1 MQGANWRTSGLSSS
15 VAWHF
20 GPRQG
25 SRSTYYERSITVFH
39 NSKFFEHYV
48 WNPKYLPTH
57 SSKTCRFHSSS
68 ARILIL
74 ILILY
79 SFIVLMSFILSLRFT
94 RNGKLTVSQN
104 VLQGIIT
111 RISVQKH
118 S

>member
-48 WNPKYLPTH
+48 WKDSDEYH
-57 SSKTCRFHSSS
+57 SEVPSHP
-68 ARILIL
+68 LNQNM
-74 ILILY
+74 
-79 SFIVLMSFILSLRFT
+79 SFPFLFRTNLEGLMSW
-94 RNGKLTVSQN
+94 KLGTVLVSGGFSGVAQ
-104 VLQGIIT
+104 
-111 RISVQKH
+111 R
-118 S
+118 